1 MCALLDTDR
10 AKVVGGGGT
19 DGGIG
24 DFEPAVITVTSGGGT
39 GRGRV
44 LLRVNVLVPL
54 PMWLDIICPVGLMD
68 V

>member
-1 MCALLDTDR
+1 MCAFPGMDR

-24 DFEPAVITVTSGGGT
+24 DFDPAVITVTSGGGT

-44 LLRVNVLVPL
+44 LLRVSVPVPL
-54 PMWLDIICPVGLMD
+54 LRWPETKCPVGLID
-68 V
+68 G